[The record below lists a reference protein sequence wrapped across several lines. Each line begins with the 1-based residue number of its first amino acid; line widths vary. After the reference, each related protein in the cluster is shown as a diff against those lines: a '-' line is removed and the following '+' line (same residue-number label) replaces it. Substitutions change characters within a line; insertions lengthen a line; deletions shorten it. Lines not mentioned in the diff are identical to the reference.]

1 MSEELQ
7 DRLAE
12 LERTVADLRR
22 HNAELRMAI
31 VALMEPGMPRVLIGP
46 GSVMIMD
53 QAWLENGQSK

>member
-1 MSEELQ
+1 MGEELQ

-22 HNAELRMAI
+22 HNAELREAI
-31 VALMEPGMPRVLIGP
+31 VALMEPNMPRVLIGP

-53 QAWLENGQSK
+53 RTWLEKGPIK